1 MKQTLIASA
10 VASALLISAVPAMAE
25 DAPAAPT
32 PAYTLTGNI
41 GVVSDYLF
49 RGVSQTHGRPAI
61 QGGFDFTHSSGI
73 YVGTWLSSISWVS
86 DWCTF
91 SGQGCSV
98 PTEVDL
104 YGGYRGSFGDVGYDV
119 GVIAYRYPGAADDTP
134 ALADP
139 NTVELYGAVSYK
151 WLSAKYS
158 HTVSDHFVGWYSGPA
173 LDGETK
179 GSYYLELNA
188 AYDLGNGWG
197 VSGHVGKQEVDGSVS
212 IPGLDDASYVDYNI
226 GVTKA
231 VSFGVFGLK
240 YSATD
245 ADGSCSAATLSSY
258 CWPGGKNAGT
268 LYNVADDTVVLSFT
282 KTF

>member
-10 VASALLISAVPAMAE
+10 VASAFLMVAVPAMAE
-25 DAPAAPT
+25 DAPAAAAP
-32 PAYTLTGNI
+32 PYTLTGNI
-41 GVVSDYLF
+41 SVVSDYLF
-49 RGVSQTHGRPAI
+49 RGVSQTHGRPAL

-73 YVGTWLSSISWVS
+73 YVGTWLSSISWIS
-86 DWCTF
+86 DWGNGST
-91 SGQGCSV
+91 

-104 YGGYRGSFGDVGYDV
+104 YAGYRGAFGDVGYDV
-119 GVIAYRYPGAADDTP
+119 GIIRYQYPGSTGTAV
-134 ALADP
+134 LADP
-139 NTVELYGAVSYK
+139 NTTEVYGAVSYK
-151 WLSAKYS
+151 WVSAKYS
-158 HTVSDHFVGWYSGPA
+158 HTISDHFVGWYSGPA
-173 LDGETK
+173 LDGSTK

-188 AYDLGNGWG
+188 AYDLGDGWG

-258 CWPGGKNAGT
+258 CWPGGKNGT
-268 LYNVADDTVVLSFT
+268 LYNVADDVIVASFT